1 MPAYFVELEIT
12 PSLWVCVWV
21 CVCLVQAQ
29 NKKKNRSL
37 CLLYCFSPGIFLSRK
52 MVPKMLEMLAV
63 KKKKYDEE
71 AVKRK
76 RKQEETRARNK
87 RNREKKV
94 RYMTKPPG
102 RGGVGRS
109 FLVRARACVCFHSFL
124 VVATS

>member
-1 MPAYFVELEIT
+1 
-12 PSLWVCVWV
+12 
-21 CVCLVQAQ
+21 
-29 NKKKNRSL
+29 
-37 CLLYCFSPGIFLSRK
+37 

-71 AVKRK
+71 AAKRK

-109 FLVRARACVCFHSFL
+109 FPGARARACVFSFFL
-124 VVATS
+124 GCGLIVMTYLKGREMFIDSSLCALYGN